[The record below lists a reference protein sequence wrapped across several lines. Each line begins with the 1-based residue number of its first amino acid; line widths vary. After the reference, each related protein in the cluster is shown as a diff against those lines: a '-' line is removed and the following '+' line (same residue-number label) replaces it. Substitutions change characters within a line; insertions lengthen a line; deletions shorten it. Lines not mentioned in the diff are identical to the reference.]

1 MNLWVIIV
9 VIAVVAM
16 VLGPIM
22 MLQPNAAQR
31 GQEQLRRRAME
42 LGLRVRIISLPRQ
55 NTDMDTP
62 SAMPVY
68 SLPDEAPSEEEIR
81 PEWLLMRTPYA
92 HEAHFMGNWQW
103 HANGRASPKEQVA
116 LGAILPQL
124 PASVRAVEGNVQGHG
139 FYWSESGG
147 ISRLETLLP
156 LLQQLQ
162 AARRSH

>member
-1 MNLWVIIV
+1 MNLWIIIV
-9 VIAVVAM
+9 LIAVAAM

-42 LGLRVRIISLPRQ
+42 LGLRVRITSLPQQ
-55 NTDMDTP
+55 NTDIETP

-68 SLPDEAPSEEEIR
+68 SLPDEAPSEEDSR

-92 HEAHFMGNWQW
+92 HEAHFMGTWQW
-103 HANGRASPKEQVA
+103 HASGRASPHEQMA
-116 LGAILPQL
+116 LEAILPQL
-124 PASVRAVEGNVQGHG
+124 PASVRAVEANIQGHG

-162 AARRSH
+162 AARSSH

>member
-1 MNLWVIIV
+1 MNLWIIIV

-31 GQEQLRRRAME
+31 SQEQLRRRAME

-55 NTDMDTP
+55 NTDTETP

-68 SLPDEAPSEEEIR
+68 SLPDEAPSEDDIR

-92 HEAHFMGNWQW
+92 HEAHFMDTWQW
-103 HANGRASPKEQVA
+103 HANGRASAHEQMV
-116 LGAILPQL
+116 LEAILPQL
-124 PASVRAVEGNVQGHG
+124 PASVRAVEASIQGHG
-139 FYWSESGG
+139 FYWSEGGG